1 MPSHRDAA
9 NTSVAWKDKT
19 EAPKPDSPPETRYV
33 SSKVTWGTSSNPD
46 GGYSHQHVPKRSHDS
61 VCLLSPTNPTSR
73 AGSLAP
79 RHLHP
84 PPCPGAAETRFYFGC
99 HLPQRSRPQVSKA
112 FWSEW
117 TRTTFPVLTFRCRL
131 QARSGGVLLHEQSPG
146 KGKPESLQV
155 QDQTPHKP
163 AEGTAFPSS
172 FTYMLK
178 SPQPTPS
185 LGSWGP
191 PLLLGHYSLID

>member
-19 EAPKPDSPPETRYV
+19 EALKPDSPPETRYV

-84 PPCPGAAETRFYFGC
+84 PPCPGAAETRFYFDVTFLRNPGLKFPRHFGPSRRARHSRC
-99 HLPQRSRPQVSKA
+99 LPSRAVCKREAAVCCYMSRVQEKANRSLCRSKIRLPTSLLKELHFPLHLHT
-112 FWSEW
+112 W
-117 TRTTFPVLTFRCRL
+117 
-131 QARSGGVLLHEQSPG
+131 
-146 KGKPESLQV
+146 
-155 QDQTPHKP
+155 
-163 AEGTAFPSS
+163 
-172 FTYMLK
+172 
-178 SPQPTPS
+178 
-185 LGSWGP
+185 
-191 PLLLGHYSLID
+191 